1 MTRTQALRSAG
12 RRLVGAVSSTVA
24 VAVMGVTALSPQ
36 TAAAAGISTGH
47 RHAVD
52 RPTVDRQGVDRPGA
66 ADPEPARQ
74 PVDLNRGQPAHSTQP
89 GRA

>member
-1 MTRTQALRSAG
+1 MQPVTRTQALRSAG

-52 RPTVDRQGVDRPGA
+52 RPTVDRPGA